1 MPMKKILTVIIVLLN
16 ISTLIWSNTNNETS
30 VKVGYYENEVFQEGA
45 SPGAIKT
52 GYSYEYY
59 RKISEYT
66 GWKYE
71 YVYGS
76 FGELYRMLLDGKI
89 DLIAGLAYKPDRADI
104 ISYPDSAMGNE
115 TYSLVKHSSDSAI
128 TANYSTLNGKT
139 IGVLNSAMVDVLQK
153 FLISHNVKAQIKTF
167 DDYDKLFQSFDS
179 KQVDI
184 LAAEG
189 DGAHERDNAEVLCAF
204 GASEYFLCV
213 SKSRSDLLE
222 ELNAAQTQLFTEE
235 PNFIS
240 SLKAKY
246 YPISVSSR
254 AFSEAEKEWISSHS
268 ELKIGY
274 LKSYLPYSDT
284 DKNGNVNGVIKDL
297 IPQIIERLGITDLS
311 YSFQGYQSYD
321 EMINAMLGG
330 QVDVV
335 FPVGGGLY
343 YSEENGIYQ
352 SNPVASSSTELVFL
366 SDSKVTGP
374 KTFAINQNNKMQYY
388 YVINNFPDCQ
398 IVYYPSIEECLH
410 AVVTEKVD
418 CTTINGLRNDIL
430 KNRHYHSLSIRQL
443 KISDDRCFGIEIGN
457 EGLLKLLNRGINVL
471 GSEYTQN
478 LSYRYSQLLYHY
490 SFTDFL
496 GDHLEIVIPLISL
509 IILMI
514 LIFLIRDS
522 KHSKIALNAAENANR
537 AKTIFLN
544 NMSHDIRTPMNAIVG
559 FTELAQ
565 QNLDNKEQ
573 ISDYLSKI
581 SVSSQ
586 HLLSLINDVLDMS
599 RIESGSI
606 AFEETVINLPSL
618 IDELKTII
626 QPEVDKKQ
634 QILIVD
640 VSKIINQNIISDK
653 LRINKILLNILSN
666 AIKFTGNNGTISL
679 SVSEHPHEEQS
690 NHNSIY
696 EFRIKDNGIGI
707 STDFQKI
714 IFDSFTR
721 ERTSTVSGI
730 QGTGL
735 GMAITKNLVE
745 LFGGT
750 ITVHSIEGQGS
761 EFIVMIPFKTS
772 VLVTGEKKSQ
782 VTDADFTGK
791 RILIVEDIEM
801 NQQLVTMIL
810 SAYGCEI
817 DIACDG
823 TVAVS
828 KYKENPAGYYDLILM
843 DIQMPQ
849 MNGYE
854 ATRQIRKFES
864 GKRIHIPIFAM
875 TANAFD
881 EDKKKAKE
889 AGMDGH
895 IAKPID
901 RELLIRTIQENLK

>member
-1 MPMKKILTVIIVLLN
+1 MKKLFSVILVLL
-16 ISTLIWSNTNNETS
+16 SFTTLIWSNANNANP

-45 SPGAIKT
+45 GPGQIKT

-66 GWKYE
+66 GWKYD
-71 YVYGS
+71 YIYGS
-76 FGELYRMLLDGKI
+76 FGDLYRMLLDGEI
-89 DLIAGLAYKPDRADI
+89 DLLAGLAYKSNRANL
-104 ISYPDSAMGNE
+104 ISYPDAAMGNE
-115 TYSLVKHSSDSAI
+115 TYSLVKHASDSSI

-139 IGVLNSAMVDVLQK
+139 IGVLNSAMVDVLK
-153 FLISHNVKAQIKTF
+153 NFLNSHNVNALIKTF
-167 DDYDKLFQSFDS
+167 DDYDKLFLSFDS
-179 KQVDI
+179 KQIDI

-189 DGAHERDNAEVLCAF
+189 DGAHERENAEVLCAF
-204 GASEYFLCV
+204 GASEYFMCV
-213 SKSRSDLLE
+213 NKNRADLLE

-240 SLKAKY
+240 SLRAKY

-254 AFSEAEKEWISSHS
+254 AFSTAEKEWISTHS
-268 ELKIGY
+268 ELRVGY

-284 DKNGNVNGVIKDL
+284 DKYGNVNGVIKDI
-297 IPQIIERLGITDLS
+297 IPQIIERLGITELN
-311 YSFQGYQSYD
+311 YSFQGFQSYD
-321 EMINAMLGG
+321 QMITAMIEG
-330 QVDVV
+330 QVDTI

-366 SDSKVTGP
+366 SESKVVTP
-374 KTFAINQNNKMQYY
+374 KTFAINKNNKMQYY
-388 YVINNFPDCQ
+388 YVINNFSD
-398 IVYYPSIEECLH
+398 IEIKYYSSIEECLN
-410 AVVTEKVD
+410 AVLSGNVD

-430 KNRHYHSLSIRQL
+430 KNRHYHNLSFRQL
-443 KISDDRCFGIEIGN
+443 KTSDDRCFGIEIGN

-471 GSEYTQN
+471 GSEHTQN

-490 SFTDFL
+490 SITDML
-496 GDHLEIVIPLISL
+496 NDHMEIVIPVVLLIV
-509 IILMI
+509 III

-565 QNLDNKEQ
+565 QNLENKEI

-581 SVSSQ
+581 SISSQ

-599 RIESGSI
+599 RIESGAI
-606 AFEETVINLPSL
+606 AFEETVINLPDL
-618 IDELKTII
+618 IDELKTIV
-626 QPEVDKKQ
+626 QPTIEQKHQTFTVD
-634 QILIVD
+634 I
-640 VSKIINQNIISDK
+640 SNIINQNIITDK

-666 AIKFTGNNGTISL
+666 AIKFSGDKGSITLTVFEH
-679 SVSEHPHEEQS
+679 VSEDVPV
-690 NHNSIY
+690 NNSIY

-707 STDFQKI
+707 SNDFQKI

-735 GMAITKNLVE
+735 GMAITKNLVD
-745 LFGGT
+745 LLNGN
-750 ITVHSIEGQGS
+750 IEVQSVEGIGS
-761 EFIVMIPFKTS
+761 EFIVTIPLKTS
-772 VLVTGEKKSQ
+772 SAQVVKKDSQ
-782 VTDADFTGK
+782 IIDVDFTGK

-801 NQQLVTMIL
+801 NQELVKMML
-810 SAYGCEI
+810 SPYSCEV
-817 DIACDG
+817 DIANDG
-823 TVAVS
+823 TDAVEKIKDS
-828 KYKENPAGYYDLILM
+828 PAGFYDLILM

-854 ATRQIRKFES
+854 ATRQIRKLEIE
-864 GKRIHIPIFAM
+864 KKTHIPIFAM

-901 RELLIRTIQENLK
+901 RVLLIRTLQEILQ

>member
-1 MPMKKILTVIIVLLN
+1 MKKIYFVILILL
-16 ISTLIWSNTNNETS
+16 SVATPIWSNANNTNL
-30 VKVGYYENEVFQEGA
+30 VRVGYYENEVFQEGA
-45 SPGAIKT
+45 GPGQIKN

-66 GWKYE
+66 GWKYD

-76 FGELYRMLLDGKI
+76 FGDLYSMLLDGEI
-89 DLIAGLAYKPDRADI
+89 DLLAGLAYKNNRAQLI
-104 ISYPDSAMGNE
+104 YYPDAAMGNE
-115 TYSLVKHSSDSAI
+115 TYSLVKHASDSSI

-139 IGVLNSAMVDVLQK
+139 IGVLNSAMVDVLK
-153 FLISHNVKAQIKTF
+153 TFLNSHDVNAVIKTF
-167 DDYDKLFQSFDS
+167 DDYDKLFLSFDS
-179 KQVDI
+179 KQIDI

-189 DGAHERDNAEVLCAF
+189 DGAHERENAEVLCSF
-204 GASEYFLCV
+204 GASQYFMCV
-213 SKSRSDLLE
+213 SKNRADLLE

-240 SLKAKY
+240 SLRAKY

-254 AFSEAEKEWISSHS
+254 AFSTAEKEWISSHS
-268 ELKIGY
+268 ELRVGY

-284 DKNGNVNGVIKDL
+284 DKYGNVNGVIKDI
-297 IPQIIERLGITDLS
+297 IPQIIERLGITELK
-311 YSFQGYQSYD
+311 YSFKGFQSYD
-321 EMINAMLGG
+321 QMITAMLEG
-330 QVDVV
+330 QVDTV

-352 SNPVASSSTELVFL
+352 SNPVVSSSTELVFL
-366 SDSKVTGP
+366 SESKIVTP
-374 KTFAINQNNKMQYY
+374 KTFAINKNNKMQYY
-388 YVINNFPDCQ
+388 YVINNFSDIEIQ
-398 IVYYPSIEECLH
+398 YYSSIEECLN
-410 AVVTEKVD
+410 AVLSGNAD

-430 KNRHYHSLSIRQL
+430 KNRHYHNLSFRQL
-443 KISDDRCFGIEIGN
+443 KTSDDRCFGIEIGN

-471 GSEYTQN
+471 GSEHTQN

-490 SFTDFL
+490 SITDIL
-496 GDHLEIVIPLISL
+496 NDHMEVVIPVILLIVII
-509 IILMI
+509 I

-522 KHSKIALNAAENANR
+522 KHSKLALNAAENANR

-565 QNLDNKEQ
+565 QNLDNKEI

-581 SVSSQ
+581 SISSQ

-599 RIESGSI
+599 RIESGAI
-606 AFEETVINLPSL
+606 AFEETVINLPDL
-618 IDELKTII
+618 IDELKTIV
-626 QPEVDKKQ
+626 QPIIEQKHQTFTVD
-634 QILIVD
+634 I
-640 VSKIINQNIISDK
+640 SNIINQNIITDK

-666 AIKFTGNNGTISL
+666 AIKFTDNNGYIMLTVL
-679 SVSEHPHEEQS
+679 EHVSEDLPV
-690 NHNSIY
+690 NNSIY

-707 STDFQKI
+707 SNDFQKI

-721 ERTSTVSGI
+721 ERNSTVSGI

-735 GMAITKNLVE
+735 GMAITKNLVDLLNGNIE
-745 LFGGT
+745 
-750 ITVHSIEGQGS
+750 VHSVEGLGS
-761 EFIVMIPFKTS
+761 EFIVTLPLKTS
-772 VLVTGEKKSQ
+772 TTPAEKKESQ
-782 VTDADFTGK
+782 IIDANFTGK

-801 NQQLVTMIL
+801 NQELVKMML
-810 SAYGCEI
+810 STYSCEV
-817 DIACDG
+817 DIASDG
-823 TVAVS
+823 TEAVS
-828 KYKENPAGYYDLILM
+828 KFKEKPEGFYDLILM

-854 ATRQIRKFES
+854 ATKQIRKLEIER
-864 GKRIHIPIFAM
+864 KTHIPIFAM

-901 RELLIRTIQENLK
+901 HTLLIRTLQEILQ